1 MNAIEIRG
9 LTRRFGART
18 AVDNLTADI
27 AAGTTFALLGLNGA
41 GKTTTIRML
50 AGLLTPTAGDAF
62 LDGHSVVHDTVRAK
76 QVINLSPQET
86 AVAPNL
92 TVLENLEF
100 IAGLYGMRRTQAR
113 DRARQMLDTFGL
125 SDRARD
131 RAQTLSGGMQRR
143 LSIAMA
149 LVSQPKI
156 LFLDEP
162 TLGLDILA
170 RRELWAAVEALK
182 GKVTIILTT
191 HYLEEAEALADEI
204 GIMAGGRL
212 LAAGS
217 ARTLMEKTGA
227 KSFEDAFVALAAG
240 KEAQ

>member
-113 DRARQMLDTFGL
+113 DRARQMLERVGTAFEEGRDYTEKEVNAIIRERFAF
-125 SDRARD
+125 SDVE
-131 RAQTLSGGMQRR
+131 L
-143 LSIAMA
+143 I
-149 LVSQPKI
+149 
-156 LFLDEP
+156 
-162 TLGLDILA
+162 
-170 RRELWAAVEALK
+170 RRELFEAHML
-182 GKVTIILTT
+182 
-191 HYLEEAEALADEI
+191 
-204 GIMAGGRL
+204 GRL
-212 LAAGS
+212 PDGS
-217 ARTLMEKTGA
+217 KYWKNKAE
-227 KSFEDAFVALAAG
+227 
-240 KEAQ
+240 

>member
-1 MNAIEIRG
+1 M
-9 LTRRFGART
+9 
-18 AVDNLTADI
+18 
-27 AAGTTFALLGLNGA
+27 
-41 GKTTTIRML
+41 
-50 AGLLTPTAGDAF
+50 
-62 LDGHSVVHDTVRAK
+62 
-76 QVINLSPQET
+76 
-86 AVAPNL
+86 APNL